1 LQRENIRFQKQVPAG
16 WAASCPPY
24 PLIPFATEKYPI
36 SKTSP
41 RMVGSKL
48 STLPLVILSLVF
60 CHFDRFICHFERSE
74 KSYRPMQRFLPS
86 VEMTNE
92 TVEMTNETVEMT
104 NETVEMT
111 RPAQAFQNGRAESVC
126 LQPGLPVSEIFIS
139 AIFYAPP
146 ASLSV
151 SGIV

>member
-1 LQRENIRFQKQVPAG
+1 
-16 WAASCPPY
+16 
-24 PLIPFATEKYPI
+24 
-36 SKTSP
+36 
-41 RMVGSKL
+41 MVGSKL

-92 TVEMTNETVEMT
+92 TVEMT
-104 NETVEMT
+104 